1 MIGYGLG
8 FDRSIAF
15 YSAVRSVDSMDSPR
29 SDASTDKVE
38 TGPLFRKPSSDT
50 ASRTYRRP
58 THVSQSDSSS
68 SDDNNEHERSRNA
81 TSQKDS
87 AKVGS
92 NDQMRN
98 DEEREVER
106 RRSYSRSDKYH
117 DRYADKYS
125 YRESRRQEDKDRR
138 RRDVRYGEE
147 SGRDYARS
155 SRSERSD
162 NSDNK
167 DRIKDREKEHERYTS
182 RRKDVDS
189 GRDHYS
195 RERDNKEFYD
205 DKRGLHRSPERY
217 DKNEKMKEKSR
228 YRETDEGEIEGV
240 DRRKQYRRENENRK
254 WSEPASSFGREEKQ
268 RETKFSKPA
277 ETNVEEKA
285 GSSKHVTEASKD
297 RHDHALPA
305 STVERQAGVGTDLN
319 AAKFAAMKAA
329 QFVNK
334 NIGGGAVGG
343 PLTTEQKKKLL
354 WGNKKNESAG
364 PETVKNWNN
373 LFTDRERQEKF
384 NKLMGVKSNVIP
396 EEKEGNQQG
405 KSREELDM
413 DLEKQYTAGLRRR
426 DGRTVGLG
434 L

>member
-1 MIGYGLG
+1 
-8 FDRSIAF
+8 
-15 YSAVRSVDSMDSPR
+15 MDSPR

-50 ASRTYRRP
+50 ANRTYRRP
-58 THVSQSDSSS
+58 THISQSDSSS
-68 SDDNNEHERSRNA
+68 SDGKLLTSSCFYHLVLSIYFFIFSCISHKLSYVWSFCVQADNNEHERSRNA

-162 NSDNK
+162 NLENK
-167 DRIKDREKEHERYTS
+167 DRIKNREKEHERYTS

-205 DKRGLHRSPERY
+205 DKRGSHRSPEKY
-217 DKNEKMKEKSR
+217 EKNEKMKEKSR

-268 RETKFSKPA
+268 RETKFSKP
-277 ETNVEEKA
+277 
-285 GSSKHVTEASKD
+285 G
-297 RHDHALPA
+297 
-305 STVERQAGVGTDLN
+305 
-319 AAKFAAMKAA
+319 
-329 QFVNK
+329 
-334 NIGGGAVGG
+334 
-343 PLTTEQKKKLL
+343 
-354 WGNKKNESAG
+354 
-364 PETVKNWNN
+364 
-373 LFTDRERQEKF
+373 
-384 NKLMGVKSNVIP
+384 
-396 EEKEGNQQG
+396 
-405 KSREELDM
+405 
-413 DLEKQYTAGLRRR
+413 
-426 DGRTVGLG
+426 
-434 L
+434 